1 MRKDLERRLRSS
13 KSQMLGWA
21 GIQIWIDR
29 GDGTVRDLEGKKMA
43 HQEAEALTSASG
55 NLALLISEDDARL

>member
-1 MRKDLERRLRSS
+1 VGR
-13 KSQMLGWA
+13 
-21 GIQIWIDR
+21 IQIWIDR